1 MALCILVSSTSIL
14 GADMSVK
21 ITRSGIELSQ
31 LALFDG
37 NPTLVA
43 GVLKGATNNEEGSGE
58 KSVAKYAMYQEYG
71 TSTTPA
77 RPFLR
82 NAIEKNQDEWIRQIA
97 RGIKAG
103 HPVRQVLETVR
114 NVVRADIVNSIK
126 SSGDYA
132 PLAPSTVKAKER
144 KGRAQPNSPLIDSA
158 TLIRSIQTEIRE

>member
-21 ITRSGIELSQ
+21 ITRSGIELTQ

-43 GVLKGATNNEEGSGE
+43 GVLKGSTNNEPDASEVN
-58 KSVAKYAMYQEYG
+58 VAKYAMYQEYG

-82 NAIEKNQDEWIRQIA
+82 NAIEKNQDEWIRHIKQ
-97 RGIKAG
+97 GLKAG
-103 HPVRQVLETVR
+103 VDTRRVLETIRNMVR
-114 NVVRADIVNSIK
+114 GDIIRSIK

-132 PLAPSTVKAKER
+132 PLSPATVKAKKR
-144 KGRAQPNSPLIDSA
+144 KGRAQPDSPLVDSE
-158 TLIRSIQTEIRE
+158 TLIRSIETEIRE